1 MEMSRKITKR
11 KLDNTVAIIVD
22 GKDEKWYIETIKK
35 HYQDLCPAI
44 RTIKIEPDLPQEKR
58 IQELF
63 DLAQIKHSE
72 GYKHVVLIIDLDTT
86 NKEPK
91 EFQKFKELYE
101 KYISIIKGNSKGRTN
116 ARYKWMKDL
125 SLIINNPCL
134 EYWYIIHFDFTNKF
148 FNSFDELKPLLQKHL
163 PDYEKSE
170 RYYKGTP
177 DIFMRLGDIK
187 GLAVARQNTKKYST
201 FDTTTCQTC
210 GITEMNKL
218 FDFFDNL

>member
-1 MEMSRKITKR
+1 MSRKITKR

-22 GKDEKWYIETIKK
+22 VKDEKWYIETIKK

-91 EFQKFKELYE
+91 EFQKFKELQ
-101 KYISIIKGNSKGRTN
+101 NS
-116 ARYKWMKDL
+116 
-125 SLIINNPCL
+125 
-134 EYWYIIHFDFTNKF
+134 
-148 FNSFDELKPLLQKHL
+148 
-163 PDYEKSE
+163 
-170 RYYKGTP
+170 
-177 DIFMRLGDIK
+177 
-187 GLAVARQNTKKYST
+187 
-201 FDTTTCQTC
+201 
-210 GITEMNKL
+210 
-218 FDFFDNL
+218 